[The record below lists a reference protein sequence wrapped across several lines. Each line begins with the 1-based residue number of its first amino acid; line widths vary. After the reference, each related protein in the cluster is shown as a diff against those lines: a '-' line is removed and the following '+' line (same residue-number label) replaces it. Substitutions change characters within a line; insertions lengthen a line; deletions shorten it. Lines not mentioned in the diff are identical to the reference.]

1 MKKLHIYLI
10 TLLSI
15 IIHLSCGNKTTQ
27 QERSNLGEAWGKMD
41 SILVQI
47 TEPIIP
53 EKEYYLIDFGGN
65 GNGKIDNKAAFDSV
79 INVCSKNGGGK
90 IIVPPGIYF
99 IKGPIHLKSNI
110 NLHLQE
116 GSKLT
121 FSSDPTDYL
130 PIVLTSWEGTRLY
143 NYSPFIYTFQQKN
156 IAITG
161 KGEIDGEASETW
173 ATWKKNQ
180 NDDKLLS
187 RKMNNENV
195 PMEERKFGEG
205 HLLRPHLIQ
214 FYECENILV
223 DGIKITDS
231 PFWCLHLIYSKNII
245 VRNVIYDAQNVNN
258 DGIDPESS
266 ENVLIENIEFSNH
279 DDNIAIKAGRDLE
292 ARTLNRPSKN
302 IIIRN
307 CKFGGYNAFA
317 VGSEMSGGVNNVFV
331 EDCTFGGNVIY
342 GIYLKGNLD
351 RGGEVSD
358 IYVRNI
364 EFDATESVI
373 MIDSYYKKEG
383 SCCPPTFKNI
393 FIENVTCNSTR
404 DYAISLIGS
413 EQQHLNNIHI
423 KNITINNATKPTTI
437 KNVDNLFMEDIKING
452 EDHSKI
458 IKN

>member
-27 QERSNLGEAWGKMD
+27 QEKSSTGEAWGKMD

-53 EKEYYLIDFGGN
+53 GEEYFLTDFGGK
-65 GNGKIDNKAAFDSV
+65 GDGISDNKAAFDSV
-79 INVCSKNGGGK
+79 INVCSNNGGGK
-90 IIVPPGIYF
+90 IIVPSGVF
-99 IKGPIHLKSNI
+99 FVKGPIHLKSNI

-116 GSKLT
+116 GSKLI
-121 FSSDPTDYL
+121 FSSDPADYL
-130 PIVLTSWEGTRLY
+130 PTVLTSWEGTRLY

-180 NDDKLLS
+180 NNDKLLS

-195 PMEERKFGEG
+195 PLEERKFGEG

-214 FYECENILV
+214 FYECENVLV

-266 ENVLIENIEFSNH
+266 ENILIEDIEFNNH

-331 EDCTFGGNVIY
+331 ENCSFAGNVIY
-342 GIYLKGNLD
+342 GIYIKGNLD
-351 RGGEVSD
+351 RGGKVSG

-373 MIDSYYKKEG
+373 MIDSYYKEEG
-383 SCCPPTFKNI
+383 SCCPPTFNNI

-404 DYAISLIGS
+404 DYGISLIGS
-413 EQQHLNNIHI
+413 EQKHLNNIQI
-423 KNITINNATKPTTI
+423 KNITIDSAAKPTTI
-437 KNVDNLFMEDIKING
+437 KNVDNLIMENIRING
-452 EDHSKI
+452 EDHSKR
-458 IKN
+458 

>member
-15 IIHLSCGNKTTQ
+15 IIYLSCGNKTTQ
-27 QERSNLGEAWGKMD
+27 QEKSSTGEAWGKMD

-53 EKEYYLIDFGGN
+53 GEEYFLTDFGGK
-65 GNGKIDNKAAFDSV
+65 GDGISDNKAAFDSV
-79 INVCSKNGGGK
+79 INVCSNNGGGK
-90 IIVPPGIYF
+90 IIVPSGVF
-99 IKGPIHLKSNI
+99 FVKGPIHLKSNI

-116 GSKLT
+116 GSKLI
-121 FSSDPTDYL
+121 FSSDPADYL
-130 PIVLTSWEGTRLY
+130 PTVLTSWEGTRLY

-180 NDDKLLS
+180 NNDKLLS

-195 PMEERKFGEG
+195 PLEERKFGEG

-214 FYECENILV
+214 FYECENVLV

-266 ENVLIENIEFSNH
+266 ENILIEDIEFNNH

-331 EDCTFGGNVIY
+331 ENCSFAGNVIY
-342 GIYLKGNLD
+342 GIYIKGNLD
-351 RGGEVSD
+351 RGGKVSG

-373 MIDSYYKKEG
+373 MIDSYYKEEG
-383 SCCPPTFKNI
+383 SCCPPTFNNI

-404 DYAISLIGS
+404 DYGISLIGS
-413 EQQHLNNIHI
+413 EQKHLNNIQI
-423 KNITINNATKPTTI
+423 KNITIDSAAKPTTI
-437 KNVDNLFMEDIKING
+437 KNVDNLIMENIRING
-452 EDHSKI
+452 EDHSKR
-458 IKN
+458 